1 MQLPKVVEIQGI
13 RVLTS
18 KQLATEYGASTQHI
32 APEQSGAYIQKKY
45 FLTFV

>member
-18 KQLATEYGASTQHI
+18 KQLATEYGASTQKNR
-32 APEQSGAYIQKKY
+32 ALERR
-45 FLTFV
+45 